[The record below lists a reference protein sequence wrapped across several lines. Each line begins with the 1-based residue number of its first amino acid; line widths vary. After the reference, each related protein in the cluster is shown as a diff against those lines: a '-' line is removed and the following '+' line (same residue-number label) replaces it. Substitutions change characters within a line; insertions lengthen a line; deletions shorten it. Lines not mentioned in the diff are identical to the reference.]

1 MTDTTVNIA
10 DFRCRTIK
18 FRAMHS
24 SARAVQMQS
33 SLAIV
38 SSGSRDKAT
47 AERPRVYD
55 IAAAREAQR
64 MHRPLFRPIAVQRRA
79 KVLRFHEAEARAN
92 VYAMPRWTPP
102 MNGPYD
108 LPPAA

>member
-1 MTDTTVNIA
+1 MRDTPVNIA
-10 DFRCRTIK
+10 DFRCRDIK
-18 FRAMHS
+18 FRTMHS
-24 SARAVQMQS
+24 SARSVPTQGG
-33 SLAIV
+33 LAIV
-38 SSGSRDKAT
+38 SSGHREKAT

-64 MHRPLFRPIAVQRRA
+64 MHRPLFRPMAVQRRA
-79 KVLRFHEAEARAN
+79 KVLRFHEAEGHAT

-102 MNGPYD
+102 LNGPYD

>member
-1 MTDTTVNIA
+1 MSDTPVNIA
-10 DFRCRTIK
+10 DFRCRAIK
-18 FRAMHS
+18 VRATQS
-24 SARAVQMQS
+24 SVRAVPMQGG
-33 SLAIV
+33 LALV
-38 SSGSRDKAT
+38 SSGRREKAA

-79 KVLRFHEAEARAN
+79 KVLRFHEAEAHAA

>member
-1 MTDTTVNIA
+1 MTDTPVNIA
-10 DFRCRTIK
+10 DFRCRTVK
-18 FRAMHS
+18 FRAMHN
-24 SARAVQMQS
+24 SARAVPRPNG
-33 SLAIV
+33 LALV
-38 SSGSRDKAT
+38 SSGHGEKAK

-64 MHRPLFRPIAVQRRA
+64 MHRPLFRPIVVQRRA
-79 KVLRFHEAEARAN
+79 KVLRFHEAEVHAT

-102 MNGPYD
+102 MNGPCD

>member
-1 MTDTTVNIA
+1 MSDTPVNIA
-10 DFRCRTIK
+10 DFRCRTLK

-24 SARAVQMQS
+24 SARAVPMQGG
-33 SLAIV
+33 LALV
-38 SSGSRDKAT
+38 SSDHRNKKV
-47 AERPRVYD
+47 AEPTRVYD

-64 MHRPLFRPIAVQRRA
+64 MHRPMFRHMVIQRRA
-79 KVLRFHEAEARAN
+79 KVLRFHEAEAHAA
-92 VYAMPRWTPP
+92 VHALPRWTPP